1 MRGFLRFFFRDGQ
14 TTLIGNIVAQAS
26 AWSAIAI
33 VILSGFNNVFG
44 WIVLVASGMVILIF
58 GIAAKAESLGLKP
71 FTNDPLGW
79 RKAKATYQDGEPL
92 PASKP
97 GFIARLFGRK

>member
-1 MRGFLRFFFRDGQ
+1 MNKIVFIKDGVLTPFAKNISAVIAIGLIAYIHFFGDFDNFWTWILASIAVVFGY
-14 TTLIGNIVAQAS
+14 GS
-26 AWSAIAI
+26 AWA
-33 VILSGFNNVFG
+33 
-44 WIVLVASGMVILIF
+44 
-58 GIAAKAESLGLKP
+58 GLMHKWGYKP

-79 RKAKATYQDGEPL
+79 RKAKATYQDGESL